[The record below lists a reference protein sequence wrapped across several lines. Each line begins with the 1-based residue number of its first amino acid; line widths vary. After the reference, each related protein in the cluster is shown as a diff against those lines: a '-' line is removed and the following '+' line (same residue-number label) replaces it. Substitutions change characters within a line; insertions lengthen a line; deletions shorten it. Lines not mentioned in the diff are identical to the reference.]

1 MNKLMLL
8 FASLIVALLFQSCGK
23 SYTHDAAGMKM
34 LQQDLLEKFGTDVWY
49 TNISYSVSPDNKN
62 IYVVSADLTDNP
74 ESLTQDRWLKEDN
87 TWQKIAKVNL
97 DIQNGAP
104 RDYMFQLD
112 HGQINLETLGQL
124 ITGTRN
130 TLEKEKNISGLKL
143 RIAVVATSNVV
154 LNQNERFSYTV
165 ILEDESGNTFS
176 TTYDLDGKVRN
187 RNF

>member
-8 FASLIVALLFQSCGK
+8 LSGLIVTLFLQSCGK

-34 LQQDLLEKFGTDVWY
+34 LNQDLIEKFGADAWY
-49 TNISYSVSPDNKN
+49 TNVSYSVSPDNKN

-87 TWQKIAKVNL
+87 TWQKVAKVNL
-97 DIQNGAP
+97 DIQNGAA

-112 HGQINLETLGQL
+112 RGHISLETLGKL
-124 ITGTRN
+124 ITDTRT
-130 TLEKEKNISGLKL
+130 TLEKEKSLTGLKL
-143 RIAVVATSNVV
+143 RIAIVATSNVV
-154 LNQNERFSYTV
+154 LSQQERFSYTV
-165 ILEDESGNTFS
+165 ILEDEEGNTYS
-176 TTYDLDGKVRN
+176 ATYDLDGKVRN